1 MTFRGWRS
9 ILGGL
14 ELAATAAL
22 LKLTDFGRVPRC
34 LLVFAP
40 FPRVQV
46 PLASPSWIATTPRTD
61 LPILTGV
68 CAWPAQAG
76 MVPPALK
83 AAPRQSPT
91 APTEPVKQGRWS

>member
-1 MTFRGWRS
+1 MKHANRAGPILYSLPMTFRGWRS

-46 PLASPSWIATTPRTD
+46 PLASPSWIATTPRTVSR
-61 LPILTGV
+61 LTSTL
-68 CAWPAQAG
+68 A
-76 MVPPALK
+76 
-83 AAPRQSPT
+83 T
-91 APTEPVKQGRWS
+91 AVRRFC